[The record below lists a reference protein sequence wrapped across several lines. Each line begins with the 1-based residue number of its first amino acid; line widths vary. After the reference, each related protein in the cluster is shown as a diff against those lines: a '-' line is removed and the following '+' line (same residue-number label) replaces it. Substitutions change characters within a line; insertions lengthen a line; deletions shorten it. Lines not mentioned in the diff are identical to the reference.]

1 MMNTKVK
8 VVNKKISKDDFKA
21 TILSDYR
28 LAAEVR
34 ESGAQGRRDVLS
46 GKGSF
51 GIFGDGKELAQIALA
66 KVFRHGDFRAGYYR
80 DQALMTA
87 LGQYS
92 PKHMFSS
99 LYGDPELEREPSS
112 GSRQMMNHFG
122 TRFLNDDGSWKNLM
136 EQNNSTSDMACL
148 ASQFPRLVGL
158 AQASQVYRDNP
169 ELAKSKPGF
178 TNGGSEIAFA
188 TIGNSSCAE
197 GHFFEAVNAIG
208 VLQVPAIISVW
219 DDGYGISVANDIQ
232 MTKSDVSEVLK
243 GFQMDEKGA
252 GYDIVKV
259 MAWDYPALI
268 SAYEKAEKLARE
280 KHIPS
285 IIHVV
290 EMTQP
295 TGHSTSGS
303 HARYKSKERL
313 QWEIDFD
320 CNKKFKEWIL
330 ENEIANEDDLS
341 NIDKEV
347 IQFVKEQK
355 KEAWTEYQAPIKV
368 ELKEVITLFNSIA
381 AQVSIPE
388 ITDWIKDLNQSAM
401 FGVFRRDYLSKARML
416 LGMIVNENIP
426 EKATLRNFINR
437 INSENYKRYN
447 TKLYNETSTSALKVA
462 EVKPTYNND
471 SEDVDARIIL
481 RDNFHHMFEAIP
493 EAMIFGEDVGKIGGV
508 NQGVEGL
515 QDKFGESRVA
525 DTGIREATIIGQGI
539 GLSLRGLK
547 PIAEMQYLDYVIY
560 GFQPMV
566 DDIASLHYRTH
577 GGQITPLIIR
587 TRGHRLEGIWHSG
600 SPMGMLLNGTRGM
613 YLCVPRDM
621 TRAAGFYNTLMQS
634 NDPAMVIECLNGYR
648 VKEKLPNNIGEFR
661 VPLGKVETTRE
672 GNDITLVSYGSTWK
686 IVMDAAEQLERA
698 GISCEV
704 IDTQTLVPFDLSHD
718 IVESV
723 KKTNRLLVIDE
734 DVPGGGSAYILQ
746 KIVEEQNAYNFLD
759 SEPQTLAAK
768 AHRPPYGKDGD
779 YFTKPSAEDIFEK
792 VYEMMGEANPS
803 KFPSLY

>member
-1 MMNTKVK
+1 MGTTS
-8 VVNKKISKDDFKA
+8 NKSKNKISKDQFKE
-21 TILSDYR
+21 TILSDYK
-28 LAAEVR
+28 LASEVR
-34 ESGAQGRRDVLS
+34 ESGVQGRRDVLS

-51 GIFGDGKELAQIALA
+51 GIFGDGKELAQIALS
-66 KVFRHGDFRAGYYR
+66 KVFKNGDFRAGYYR

-87 LGQYS
+87 IGQYS
-92 PKHMFSS
+92 PKQMFSA
-99 LYGDPELEREPSS
+99 LYGDPELDREPSS

-122 TRFLNDDGSWKNLM
+122 TRFLNDDGSWRNLM
-136 EQNNSTSDMACL
+136 EQKNSTSDMACL

-158 AQASQVYRDNP
+158 AQASQVYRQIP
-169 ELAKSKPGF
+169 ELAKKNTGF
-178 TNGGSEIAFA
+178 TNNGSEIAFA

-197 GHFFEAVNAIG
+197 GHFWEAVNAIG
-208 VLQVPAIISVW
+208 VLQVPAIISIW
-219 DDGYGISVANDIQ
+219 DDGYGISVANDVQ
-232 MTKSDVSEVLK
+232 MTKSDVSEVLSGFQNNDKGK
-243 GFQMDEKGA
+243 GFE
-252 GYDIVKV
+252 IVKV
-259 MAWDYPALI
+259 SGWDYPSLVN
-268 SAYEKAEKLARE
+268 AYETAEKLARD

-303 HARYKSKERL
+303 HERYKNKERL
-313 QWEIDFD
+313 QFEKDFD
-320 CNKKFKEWIL
+320 CIKKFKEWIL
-330 ENEIANEDDLS
+330 ETGIASLDELEQ
-341 NIDKEV
+341 IDKDS
-347 IQFVKEQK
+347 INSVKKQK
-355 KEAWTEYQAPIKV
+355 KEAWLEYQAPIKEEWK
-368 ELKEVITLFNSIA
+368 ELQGIFNSIA
-381 AQVSIPE
+381 AQHDIKE
-388 ITDWIKDLNQSAM
+388 IAEWITELNQTAM
-401 FGVFRRDYLSKARML
+401 FGIFRRDFLSKARTL
-416 LGMIVNENIP
+416 LGMLATVDSS
-426 EKATLRNFINR
+426 EKHNLRRFINR
-437 INSENYKRYN
+437 INSENHNRYN
-447 TKLYNETSTSALKVA
+447 TKLYNETNTSALKVN
-462 EVKPTYNND
+462 EVKPEYDQNA
-471 SEDVDARIIL
+471 ELVDARIIL
-481 RDNFHHMFEAIP
+481 RDNFHHMFNAIP

-508 NQGVEGL
+508 NQGCEGL
-515 QDKFGESRVA
+515 QDKFGDIRVS

-566 DDIASLHYRTH
+566 DDISSLFYRTH
-577 GGQITPLIIR
+577 GGQLTPLIIR

-600 SPMGMLLNGTRGM
+600 SPMGMILNGTRGM

-648 VKEKLPNNIGEFR
+648 IKEKLPNNIGEFR
-661 VPLGKVETTRE
+661 VPLGKVETTKI
-672 GNDITLVSYGSTWK
+672 GNDITLVSYGSTWRV
-686 IVMDAAEQLERA
+686 VMDAANKLENA

-718 IVESV
+718 IAKSV

-734 DVPGGGSAYILQ
+734 DVPGGASAYIMQ
-746 KIVEEQNAYNFLD
+746 KIVEEQDAYNYLD

-768 AHRPPYGKDGD
+768 EHRPPYGKDGD

-792 VYEMMGEANPS
+792 VYSMMHEFDPS

>member
-1 MMNTKVK
+1 MTTKTK
-8 VVNKKISKDDFKA
+8 EMPQKISKDVFKK
-21 TILSDYR
+21 TILEDYR
-28 LAAEVR
+28 LAVEVR

-51 GIFGDGKELAQIALA
+51 GIFGDGKELAQIALS
-66 KVFRHGDFRAGYYR
+66 KVFRNGDFRAGYYR

-87 LGQYS
+87 IGQYS
-92 PKHMFSS
+92 PKHMFSA

-122 TRFLNDDGSWKNLM
+122 TRFLNDDGSWRNLM
-136 EQNNSTSDMACL
+136 EQKNSTSDMACL

-158 AQASQVYRDNP
+158 AQASQVYRKDKKLAERNP
-169 ELAKSKPGF
+169 LF
-178 TNGGSEIAFA
+178 TNNGSEIAFA

-197 GHFFEAVNAIG
+197 GHFWEAVNAIG
-208 VLQVPAIISVW
+208 VLQVPAIISIW
-219 DDGYGISVANDIQ
+219 DDGYGISVSNEVQ

-243 GFQMDEKGA
+243 GFQKDKKGE
-252 GYDIVKV
+252 GFDIVKV
-259 MAWDYPALI
+259 KAWDYPALV

-285 IIHVV
+285 IIHVI

-303 HARYKSKERL
+303 HERYKSKERL
-313 QWEIDFD
+313 QWEIDYD
-320 CNKKFKEWIL
+320 CNKKFKEWII
-330 ENEIANEDDLS
+330 ENGIATEEEINQ
-341 NIDKEV
+341 IDKEA
-347 IQFVKEQK
+347 IESVKNQK
-355 KEAWTEYQAPIKV
+355 KEAWTEYQAPIKAEWK
-368 ELKEVITLFNSIA
+368 ELLGIFNSIS
-381 AQVSIPE
+381 AQVNIPE
-388 ITDWIKDLNQSAM
+388 IADWIKDLNQSSM
-401 FGVFRRDYLSKARML
+401 FGIFRRDYMSKARL
-416 LGMIVNENIP
+416 LLALIAKENIT

-437 INSENYKRYN
+437 INSENFNRYN
-447 TKLYNETSTSALKVA
+447 TKLYNETSTSIHNVS
-462 EVKPTYNND
+462 EVKPTYNSD
-471 SEDVDARIIL
+471 AEMVDGRIII

-508 NQGVEGL
+508 NQGCEGL
-515 QDKFGESRVA
+515 QEKFGELRVA

-539 GLSLRGLK
+539 GLSLRGLR

-566 DDIASLHYRTH
+566 DDISSLYYRTH

-648 VKEKLPNNIGEFR
+648 VKEKMPNNIGEFR

-672 GNDITLVSYGSTWK
+672 GSDITLVTYGSTWR
-686 IVMDAAEQLERA
+686 IVMDAATKLDMV

-723 KKTNRLLVIDE
+723 KNTNRLLVIDE
-734 DVPGGGSAYILQ
+734 DVPGGASAYVLQ
-746 KIVEEQNAYNFLD
+746 KIIEEQDAYNYLD
-759 SEPQTLAAK
+759 SEPQTLPAK
-768 AHRPPYGKDGD
+768 EHRPPYGKDGD
-779 YFTKPSAEDIFEK
+779 YFTKPSAEDVFEK
-792 VYEMMGEANPS
+792 VYSMMNEVNPS
-803 KFPSLY
+803 KYPSLY

>member
-1 MMNTKVK
+1 MGTTS
-8 VVNKKISKDDFKA
+8 NKSKNKISKDQFKE
-21 TILSDYR
+21 TILSDYK
-28 LAAEVR
+28 LASEVR

-51 GIFGDGKELAQIALA
+51 GIFGDGKELAQIALS
-66 KVFRHGDFRAGYYR
+66 KVFKNGDFRAGYYR

-87 LGQYS
+87 IGQYS
-92 PKHMFSS
+92 PKQMFSA
-99 LYGDPELEREPSS
+99 LYGDPELDREPSS

-122 TRFLNDDGSWKNLM
+122 TRFLNDDGSWRNLM
-136 EQNNSTSDMACL
+136 EQKNSTSDMACL

-158 AQASQVYRDNP
+158 AQASQVYRQIP
-169 ELAKSKPGF
+169 ELAKKNTGF
-178 TNGGSEIAFA
+178 TNKGSEIAFA

-197 GHFFEAVNAIG
+197 GHFWEAVNAIG
-208 VLQVPAIISVW
+208 VLQVPAIISIW
-219 DDGYGISVANDIQ
+219 DDGYGISVANDVQ
-232 MTKSDVSEVLK
+232 MTKSDVSEVLSGFQNNDKGK
-243 GFQMDEKGA
+243 GFE
-252 GYDIVKV
+252 IVKV
-259 MAWDYPALI
+259 NGWDYPSLVN
-268 SAYEKAEKLARE
+268 AYETAEKLARD

-303 HARYKSKERL
+303 HERYKNKERL
-313 QWEIDFD
+313 QFEKDFD
-320 CNKKFKEWIL
+320 CIKKFKEWIL
-330 ENEIANEDDLS
+330 ETGIASLDELEQ
-341 NIDKEV
+341 IDKDSV
-347 IQFVKEQK
+347 NSVKKQK
-355 KEAWTEYQAPIKV
+355 KEAWLEYQAPIKEEWK
-368 ELKEVITLFNSIA
+368 ELQGIFNSIA
-381 AQVSIPE
+381 AQHDIKE
-388 ITDWIKDLNQSAM
+388 IAEWITELNQTAM
-401 FGVFRRDYLSKARML
+401 FGIFRRDFLSKARTL
-416 LGMIVNENIP
+416 LGMLATVDSS
-426 EKATLRNFINR
+426 EKHNLRRFINR
-437 INSENYKRYN
+437 INSENHNRYN
-447 TKLYNETSTSALKVA
+447 TKLYNETNTSALKVN
-462 EVKPTYNND
+462 EVKPEYDQNA
-471 SEDVDARIIL
+471 ELVDARIIL
-481 RDNFHHMFEAIP
+481 RDNFHHMFNAIP

-508 NQGVEGL
+508 NQGCEGL
-515 QDKFGESRVA
+515 QDKFGDIRVS

-566 DDIASLHYRTH
+566 DDISSLFYRTH
-577 GGQITPLIIR
+577 GGQLTPLIIR

-648 VKEKLPNNIGEFR
+648 IKEKLPNNIGEFR
-661 VPLGKVETTRE
+661 VPLGKVETTKI
-672 GNDITLVSYGSTWK
+672 GNDITLVSYGSTWRV
-686 IVMDAAEQLERA
+686 VMDAANKLENA

-718 IVESV
+718 IAKSV

-734 DVPGGGSAYILQ
+734 DVPGGASAYIMQ
-746 KIVEEQNAYNFLD
+746 KIVEEQNAYNYLD

-768 AHRPPYGKDGD
+768 EHRPPYGKDGD

-792 VYEMMGEANPS
+792 VYSMMHEFDPS

>member
-1 MMNTKVK
+1 MS
-8 VVNKKISKDDFKA
+8 NKGKSKISKSDFKQM
-21 TILSDYR
+21 ILDDYR
-28 LAAEVR
+28 LVSEVR
-34 ESGAQGRRDVLS
+34 ESGALGRRDVLS
-46 GKGSF
+46 GKGTF

-66 KVFRHGDFRAGYYR
+66 KVFRKGDFRAGYYR
-80 DQALMTA
+80 DQALMSA

-92 PKHMFSS
+92 PKHMFSA
-99 LYGDPELEREPSS
+99 LYGDPDLSREPSS

-122 TRFLNDDGSWKNLM
+122 TRFLNDDGSWRNLM

-169 ELAKSKPGF
+169 ELAKNKPGF
-178 TNGGSEIAFA
+178 TNGGNEIAFA

-197 GHFFEAVNAIG
+197 GHFWEAVNAIG
-208 VLQVPAIISVW
+208 VLQVPAIISIW
-219 DDGYGISVANDIQ
+219 DDGYGISVSNEVQ
-232 MTKSDVSEVLK
+232 MTKSDVSAVLSGFKNDDIGK
-243 GFQMDEKGA
+243 GYE
-252 GYDIVKV
+252 IVKV
-259 MAWDYPALI
+259 KGWDYPSLV

-285 IIHVV
+285 IIHVI

-303 HARYKSKERL
+303 HERYKSKERL
-313 QWEIDFD
+313 QFEIDFD
-320 CNKKFKEWIL
+320 CIKKFNEWII
-330 ENEIANEDDLS
+330 ESGIATADELS
-341 NIDKEV
+341 SIDKEV
-347 IQFVKEQK
+347 VAFVKAQK
-355 KEAWTEYQAPIKV
+355 KEAWTEFQSPIKE
-368 ELKEVITLFNSIA
+368 ELKEVIAIFNSIDT
-381 AQVSIPE
+381 QVNIPE
-388 ITDWIKDLNQSAM
+388 IADWIKDLNQSAM
-401 FGVFRRDYLSKARML
+401 FGLFRRDFMSKARML
-416 LGMIVNENIP
+416 LGMIANENIS
-426 EKATLRNFINR
+426 EKDTLRNFINR
-437 INSENYKRYN
+437 INDENYQRYN
-447 TKLYNETSTSALKVA
+447 TKLYNTTSTSVLNIE
-462 EVKPTYNND
+462 EVKPTYDEN
-471 SEDVDARIIL
+471 SEEVDARIIL
-481 RDNFHHMFEAIP
+481 RDNFHHMFDAIP

-515 QDKFGESRVA
+515 QEKFGESRVA

-560 GFQPMV
+560 GFQTMV

-600 SPMGMLLNGTRGM
+600 SPMGMLLNGTKGM

-648 VKEKLPNNIGEFR
+648 VKEKSPNNIGEFR

-672 GNDITLVSYGSTWK
+672 GSDITLVTYGSTWR
-686 IVMDAAEQLERA
+686 IVMDAAEKLERA

-704 IDTQTLVPFDLSHD
+704 IDTQTLEPFDLTHD

-723 KKTNRLLVIDE
+723 KKTNRLLVVDE
-734 DVPGGGSAYILQ
+734 DVPGGASAYILQ
-746 KIVEEQNAYNFLD
+746 KILEEQNAYNYLD
-759 SEPQTLAAK
+759 SEPQTFAAK
-768 AHRPPYGKDGD
+768 AHRPPYGSDGD
-779 YFTKPSAEDIFEK
+779 YFTKPSSEDVFEK
-792 VYEMMGEANPS
+792 VYAMMNEVNPN

>member
-1 MMNTKVK
+1 MGTTS
-8 VVNKKISKDDFKA
+8 NKSKNKISKDQFKE
-21 TILSDYR
+21 TILSDYK
-28 LAAEVR
+28 LASEVR

-51 GIFGDGKELAQIALA
+51 GIFGDGKELAQIALS
-66 KVFRHGDFRAGYYR
+66 KVFKNGDFRAGYYR

-87 LGQYS
+87 IGQYS
-92 PKHMFSS
+92 PKQMFSA
-99 LYGDPELEREPSS
+99 LYGDPELDREPSS

-122 TRFLNDDGSWKNLM
+122 TRFLNDDGSWRNLM
-136 EQNNSTSDMACL
+136 EQKNSTSDMACL

-158 AQASQVYRDNP
+158 AQASQVYRQIP
-169 ELAKSKPGF
+169 ELAKKNTGF
-178 TNGGSEIAFA
+178 TNNGSEIAFA

-197 GHFFEAVNAIG
+197 GHFWEAVNAIG
-208 VLQVPAIISVW
+208 VLQVPAIISIW
-219 DDGYGISVANDIQ
+219 DDGYGISVANDVQ
-232 MTKSDVSEVLK
+232 MTKSDVSEVLSGFQNNDKGK
-243 GFQMDEKGA
+243 GFE
-252 GYDIVKV
+252 IVKV
-259 MAWDYPALI
+259 NGWDYPSLVN
-268 SAYEKAEKLARE
+268 AYETAEKLARD

-303 HARYKSKERL
+303 HERYKNKERL
-313 QWEIDFD
+313 QFEKDFD
-320 CNKKFKEWIL
+320 CIKKFKEWIL
-330 ENEIANEDDLS
+330 ETGIASLDELEQ
-341 NIDKEV
+341 IDKDS
-347 IQFVKEQK
+347 INSVKKQK
-355 KEAWTEYQAPIKV
+355 KEAWLEYQAPIKEEWK
-368 ELKEVITLFNSIA
+368 ELQGIFNSIA
-381 AQVSIPE
+381 AQHDIKE
-388 ITDWIKDLNQSAM
+388 IAEWITELNQTAM
-401 FGVFRRDYLSKARML
+401 FGIFRRDFLSKARTL
-416 LGMIVNENIP
+416 LGMLATVDSS
-426 EKATLRNFINR
+426 EKHNLRRFINR
-437 INSENYKRYN
+437 INSENHNRYN
-447 TKLYNETSTSALKVA
+447 TKLYNETNTSALKVN
-462 EVKPTYNND
+462 EVKPEYDQNA
-471 SEDVDARIIL
+471 ELVDARIIL
-481 RDNFHHMFEAIP
+481 RDNFHHMFNAIP

-508 NQGVEGL
+508 NQGCEGL
-515 QDKFGESRVA
+515 QDKFGDIRVS

-566 DDIASLHYRTH
+566 DDISSLFYRTH
-577 GGQITPLIIR
+577 GGQLTPLIIR

-648 VKEKLPNNIGEFR
+648 IKEKLPNNIGEFR
-661 VPLGKVETTRE
+661 VPLGKVETTKN
-672 GNDITLVSYGSTWK
+672 GSDITLVTYGSTWRV
-686 IVMDAAEQLERA
+686 VMDAANKLENA

-718 IVESV
+718 IAKSV

-734 DVPGGGSAYILQ
+734 DVPGGASAYIMQ
-746 KIVEEQNAYNFLD
+746 KIIEEQNAYNFLD

-768 AHRPPYGKDGD
+768 EHRPPYGKDGD

-792 VYEMMGEANPS
+792 VYLMMHEFNPS